1 MFFGNYR
8 AHYDMITMKYESYE
22 EMKYPYK
29 KNFFYYLAYGIKMF
43 KKIPLVM
50 KIKEFKENLR
60 DKGWKI

>member
-1 MFFGNYR
+1 
-8 AHYDMITMKYESYE
+8 MITKKYESYE

-43 KKIPLVM
+43 KKIPLVI

>member
-1 MFFGNYR
+1 
-8 AHYDMITMKYESYE
+8 
-22 EMKYPYK
+22 MKYPYK

-43 KKIPLVM
+43 KKIPLVI